1 MSPRL
6 RAALPEEGATGDRPV
21 TAPVEDYLKTI
32 YELER
37 ASGGTAATNEL
48 AQRLGVAPAS
58 VTGMVRRLAEQGL
71 LDYERYRGMRLTS
84 QGRAVALRTIRRH
97 RVIETFLARALDMP
111 WDSVHAEAEQLEHAA
126 SDALVDRMAHWLGDP
141 TADPH
146 GAPIPSRDGTID
158 ETRLPSIAE
167 LSVGQSA
174 RVVRVSDRNGELL
187 RYLAEI
193 AVVPGAVATLL
204 SRAPFDG
211 PLVLALGDRE
221 QMIGPALAR
230 QVLVE
235 PLPDR

>member
-1 MSPRL
+1 MAPRT
-6 RAALPEEGATGDRPV
+6 RTPV
-21 TAPVEDYLKTI
+21 TDDSSDRAVTGPVEDYLKTI

-37 ASGGTAATNEL
+37 ASGAAAATNAL
-48 AQRLGVAPAS
+48 AERLGVAPAS
-58 VTGMVRRLAEQGL
+58 VTGMVRRLADQGL
-71 LDYERYRGMRLTS
+71 LDYERYRGMRLTAE
-84 QGRAVALRTIRRH
+84 GRTLALRTIRRH

-126 SDALVDRMAHWLGDP
+126 SDALVDRMARWLGDP

-167 LSVGQSA
+167 LEVGVAA

-193 AVVPGAVATLL
+193 ALVPGAVVTLTA
-204 SRAPFDG
+204 RAPFDG
-211 PLVLALGDRE
+211 PLTLRLGDSE
-221 QMIGPALAR
+221 QLVGPALAR

-235 PLPDR
+235 RL